1 MAEPAGSV
9 DSGKTGIT
17 EAGIHTGTGSG
28 TKTQMYLILALSVC
42 SIALAADAKLPTDAD
57 CTSTYRSMGQDAM

>member
-9 DSGKTGIT
+9 GSGNTGNT
-17 EAGIHTGTGSG
+17 EAGIHTAGTGSG
-28 TKTQMYLILALSVC
+28 MRTRMYLILFLSAC
-42 SIALAADAKLPTDAD
+42 SIARAIAKLPTDAD